1 MPHEQKRALF
11 SSISKLSCMKRESQF
26 GNWLCCVSSFF
37 LFHPYSNLRRFAFV
51 EKVVRLCGDALGD
64 QNRPIR
70 VSEERESFRIDCDVR
85 TWEANSFRR
94 QLDT

>member
-26 GNWLCCVSSFF
+26 GNWF
-37 LFHPYSNLRRFAFV
+37 LSFHPYPNLRRFAFV

-70 VSEERESFRIDCDVR
+70 VSEERASELIVMSGA
-85 TWEANSFRR
+85 WEANSFRR

>member
-11 SSISKLSCMKRESQF
+11 SSSSKLSCMKRESQF
-26 GNWLCCVSSFF
+26 GNWF
-37 LFHPYSNLRRFAFV
+37 LSFHPYPNLRRFAFV

-70 VSEERESFRIDCDVR
+70 VSEERELQ
-85 TWEANSFRR
+85 N
-94 QLDT
+94 